1 MADWIETDDPGIVAS
16 PAGQEVPRALVPPT
30 DRIVPRQ
37 AAPAPMGPPVAPGG
51 DMPTA
56 VTPAVQSTL
65 AKLDDPRIAA
75 ARGQGAPQLPIA
87 QHSTTTQSA
96 VPMSTLRPVMDRG
109 TARAES
115 QAQAVAQLGEEKARI
130 GENQAMTAATAA
142 YGQMQQ
148 SQAEAEQARQR
159 AEIARQNQIA
169 IAAQDDPAI
178 DPDRFIRGMSTGQSI
193 GTLILAAIEGAFRG
207 MSGQPGQSGVLNIL
221 ERRVDQD
228 IAAQK
233 EQIQS
238 GRIRRGNMLAYFQQQ
253 GMSEE
258 AAEKAAKGMA
268 YAQAEKLVQAEI
280 ARQGAGMA
288 RPEAAALAEQIKAA
302 REQAND
308 ELVLTLGTPRSSTTT
323 VRQAPGGGDGD
334 GFSKLLAARKAY
346 EESGATPEQLA
357 AFDKANGMG
366 AMAPAG
372 ESVVAQNRRTKDEAR
387 TEIEGKAGGTIKLL
401 DELGAQLGLAQ
412 DPGGKGFR
420 ENPADKSVISKRTGE
435 DIASGFSFGYADN
448 PIEATEN
455 ALIESF
461 GRLQS
466 GGVISPSEEQRFGS
480 MIRDAKTDAQRAIAL
495 NAIRPIIEAKLN
507 PRDRKQ
513 GGAEAAGFK
522 RVAP

>member
-75 ARGQGAPQLPIA
+75 ARGQGASQLPIA
-87 QHSTTTQSA
+87 QQSTTTQSG
-96 VPMSTLRPVMDRG
+96 VPMSALKPVMDRG
-109 TARAES
+109 TARADS
-115 QAQAVAQLGEEKARI
+115 QAQAVTQLGEEKART
-130 GENQAMTAATAA
+130 GEQQAMTAATAA
-142 YGQMQQ
+142 YGQMQT
-148 SQAEAEQARQR
+148 SQAEAEQASQR
-159 AEIARQNQIA
+159 AEIARQNQLA
-169 IAAQDDPAI
+169 IAAQDDPSI
-178 DPDRFIRGMSTGQSI
+178 DPDRFVRGMSTGQSV
-193 GTLILAAIEGAFRG
+193 GTIILAAIEGAFRG

-221 ERRVDQD
+221 ERRIDQD
-228 IAAQK
+228 LMAQK
-233 EQIQS
+233 EQIAS
-238 GRIRRGNMLAYFQQQ
+238 GRIRRGNMISYFQQQ

-258 AAEKAAKGMA
+258 AAEKAAKAMA
-268 YAQAEKLVQAEI
+268 FAQSEKLVQAEI

-308 ELVLTLGTPRSSTTT
+308 ELMLANQPRSSTTT

-346 EESGATPEQLA
+346 EESGASPEQLA

-372 ESVVAQNRRTKDEAR
+372 ESVTAQNRRTKDESR

-401 DELGAQLGLAQ
+401 DELGSQLGLAQ

-420 ENPADKSVISKRTGE
+420 EDPSNKSIISKRAGE
-435 DIASGFSFGYADN
+435 EIASGFSFGYADN

-513 GGAEAAGFK
+513 GGVEAAGFK